1 MTGPHD
7 RNSPTAARRATAD
20 MIHTRDR
27 AAEHLAEMAA
37 SLDNA
42 GTRLVAALTAA
53 GFTTAGRGR
62 GYVRMGW
69 PGTPEPRGNL
79 RVPTDDRYA
88 DYPALLAAALGELGD
103 AARRGEAATR
113 ALNLHRKETP

>member
-1 MTGPHD
+1 MTGV
-7 RNSPTAARRATAD
+7 
-20 MIHTRDR
+20 
-27 AAEHLAEMAA
+27 
-37 SLDNA
+37 DND
-42 GTRLVAALTAA
+42 GVRLVAALTAA

-69 PGTPEPRGNL
+69 PGSPELRGNL
-79 RVPTDDRYA
+79 CAPTDDRYA
-88 DYPALLAAALGELGD
+88 DYPDLLAAVLAELEY